1 MSGGLLTLVYGSAS
15 QRIVCPHLGEP
26 APTSDVTV
34 AIQSGGGAE
43 LLPATAAAKG
53 ALATAL
59 SAAAGA
65 SDRSITVGDTSGV
78 GIGDPLVLTDT
89 YGRDEL
95 VWCDGVDPASDVI
108 LIHPPLARPF
118 GVADVVT
125 SALIYY
131 DADISDADDYPVG
144 LYYIALFGCVDWDR
158 PRVVVFHVAQYLEED
173 CPITYEHVRRVLSSV
188 GFLCD
193 SYDEPDLASPRSVA
207 WDMLE
212 ADLLSMGR
220 DPRTIRDPER
230 VARVGG
236 FLAAALFLLDR
247 GGEGLAGRLAGDPV
261 GSGGTYRLQLERVLA
276 VPQWVDRDQDLARDF
291 SEMRTQ
297 RGRTLGRSW

>member
-1 MSGGLLTLVYGSAS
+1 MSGGLLTLVHGSAS

-26 APTSDVTV
+26 VPTSDVTV
-34 AIQSGGGAE
+34 AIQSSAGTE
-43 LLPATAAAKG
+43 LLPATAAEKG
-53 ALATAL
+53 ALATVL
-59 SAAAGA
+59 AAAA
-65 SDRSITVGDTSGV
+65 ATSDRSITVGDTSGV
-78 GIGDPLVLTDT
+78 DIGDPLVLTDT

-95 VWCDGVDPASDVI
+95 TWCDGVDPTSDVI

-144 LYYIALFGCVDWDR
+144 LYYVAIFECADWNR
-158 PRVVVFHVAQYLEED
+158 PRIVVFHVARYPED
-173 CPITYEHVRRVLSSV
+173 CPITYEHVQRVLSSV
-188 GFLCD
+188 GFLRD

-212 ADLLSMGR
+212 ADLLGLGR
-220 DPRTIRDPER
+220 DPRTIRDLER

-276 VPQWVDRDQDLARDF
+276 VPQWVDRDQDLIRDPG
-291 SEMRTQ
+291 EMRAQ
-297 RGRTLGRSW
+297 RGRTFGRSW